1 MNPEDLSIEELQKL
15 LSKKMIDISSK
26 DKSNVTPDTS
36 ENDIAEDFTVNRA
49 PNKARKSAVK
59 ASKNQFVDEGE
70 DKDIETPNVKP
81 TPRNRRPPKKVQKTC
96 HVCGKK
102 FEILASLVSGEYI
115 RCNRCIGR

>member
-1 MNPEDLSIEELQKL
+1 MNPEDMSIEELQKL
-15 LSKKMIDISSK
+15 LNKKMEE
-26 DKSNVTPDTS
+26 KSDEAPDVPD
-36 ENDIAEDFTVNRA
+36 NDIAEDFTVSRT
-49 PNKARKSAVK
+49 PNKARKSTVR

-70 DKDIETPNVKP
+70 DKHIETPNIQA
-81 TPRNRRPPKKVQKTC
+81 TPRNRRPPKKVQRTC